1 MQDEFIHAPIK
12 EVNKLSSLSFN
23 LTLWF
28 LLLSLLPLTIV
39 AWFSYQQAKQSLVD
53 AAEEELTQ
61 SSLLSVQSIESW
73 FNYRMVDLNV
83 EAESINAGLILSSLT
98 EGKKSSGKPVSEYV
112 TSYDWTK
119 RVDGLQNDLIVLSR
133 QYDYISDIFLI
144 DLDGDIL
151 YSVISNDAKGKN
163 VFSANLVDS
172 QFTQSLTVT
181 MDSGLANFSGL
192 ERSPLSQGQITGFI
206 SAPVLDEFGGSIGV
220 YVIELKFDKIFNMLH
235 STISESSSLTHYII
249 GQDGILRTP
258 IKDNWQQVLQRQI
271 NTRPF
276 IAWQGRGANAGIDSA
291 GGKRSI
297 AYEYI
302 GPSGKE
308 VIGLYHTVKLAN
320 IEWLLISE
328 IDSEE
333 TLQASNWLRKIT
345 LLLVLLTAMGVLLAS
360 VFIARKI
367 TRPIIKLAEASRK
380 VAAGEDLTLVDV
392 KGKNEIGLLANA
404 FNHMLEAKA
413 RHEEALMK
421 VNSQLMEAMDSLE
434 EHKFALDQ
442 HAIVAVTDLKG
453 TITYANDKFAE
464 ISGYRVNELVG
475 QNHRIL
481 NSGLHPNE
489 FFSEMYRTVSK
500 GKVWHGEICNRNK
513 HGEIYWVDTTI
524 MALKDAR
531 NLPKSY
537 IAIRADITERKRKE
551 LEVKEALTLMNATLE
566 STDNGILVTSS
577 DGEILRT
584 NSQFAHLWGVTKEL
598 LDKGINDRVILKQ
611 IKGLLK
617 EPELFLKRVE
627 EIYQNRELEAFDTIA
642 FIDGRVFERA
652 SSPMEIDGE
661 YFGRVWSFRDITERT
676 ANQNALLQTKEE
688 AEQATK
694 AKSEFLASMSH
705 EIRTP
710 MNGVIGMLGL
720 LSNSKLTEYQT
731 RRVNI
736 AQSSAQSLLSLIND
750 ILDYSKIDAGKLEL
764 EQIDFNL
771 RGMLGDFAEGIAHQA
786 QDKNLELIL
795 DLKGVEHSMVT
806 GDPGR
811 LRQAITNLTGN
822 AIKFT
827 QQGEVVVR
835 AKLTPA
841 DAGHWWLTCSVSDTG
856 IGIPADKIDSLFT
869 SFSQI
874 DASTTRKYGGTGLG
888 LAIVQKISRL
898 MGGDVSVSSVYGE
911 GSRFEFKVLLGRST
925 RSTLVIPK
933 VDINQLNLLVVD
945 DNATNRE
952 VIRDQLEL
960 WGATVVEACSGQEA
974 LDICAQRDKEPGSL
988 KFDVAFLDMQMAAM
1002 DGAELGQRLK
1012 ADARFAQIK
1021 LVMMTSMSQ
1030 MGDAS
1035 FFAELGFS
1043 GYFPKPTTT
1052 SDLFDALNVVAD
1064 DGEALQNARPLVTH
1078 HYLQALH
1085 HQADKLKIPTW
1096 SHDTRVLLVE
1106 DNYVNQLVA
1115 MGILE
1120 NFNLDVVV
1128 AENGLQ
1134 ALNKL
1139 KNAVG
1144 APFALILMDCLMP
1157 EMDGY
1162 QATRVIRAGNAGAAN
1177 KDIVIVAMTA
1187 NAMMG
1192 DREKCI
1198 DSGMND
1204 YLPKPINP
1212 DKLLDKLI
1220 HWLPQAESDDGILN
1234 QDDCNEDVSATTSAV
1249 ISAIPDIKAERHTDL
1264 IAEINIKEP
1273 KHEQVSVWVDKT
1285 IWDKESL
1292 LTRSMGKESLFNAI
1306 VDIFSEDM
1314 PKRIESLM
1322 EANAA
1327 GDIDQLRQISHTIK
1341 GVAAN
1346 LSGSK
1351 LQACAA
1357 RIEKAAQEN
1366 KLAQI
1371 RAELPEL
1378 QTRYDELMSVVK
1390 QYDKPR
1396 GEEIPL
1402 TRASEQL
1409 IAESLADISAK
1420 LSEGSYIDVADYGHL
1435 KRASER
1441 PELQQK
1447 FDHLLQRLA
1456 NFEHEQASA
1465 CLTELSI
1472 YLVDTDSS
1480 PSKEIVN
1487 G

>member
-1 MQDEFIHAPIK
+1 VREPMEHEFTQAPINT
-12 EVNKLSSLSFN
+12 VNKLSSLSFN
-23 LTLWF
+23 LTMWF
-28 LLLSLLPLTIV
+28 LILSLLPLTIV

-83 EAESINAGLILSSLT
+83 EAESINAGLILSSLS
-98 EGKKSSGKPVSEYV
+98 EGKESSGKSASEYV

-119 RVDGLQNDLIVLSR
+119 RVDGQQNDLIVLSR

-151 YSVISNDAKGKN
+151 YSVVSNDAKGKN
-163 VFSANLVDS
+163 VFSANLIDS
-172 QFTQSLTVT
+172 QFTQSLKVT

-206 SAPVLDEFGGSIGV
+206 SAPILDEFGGPIGA
-220 YVIELKFDKIFNMLH
+220 YVIELKFDNIFNMLH
-235 STISESSSLTHYII
+235 STISDASSLTHYII

-258 IKDNWQQVLQRQI
+258 IKDNWEQVLQRQI

-276 IAWQGRGANAGIDSA
+276 IAWQGRGANDGTD
-291 GGKRSI
+291 GTDGKKSI

-308 VIGLYHTVKLAN
+308 VIGLYHTVNLAN

-333 TLQASNWLRKIT
+333 TLQASNWLGKVT

-367 TRPIIKLAEASRK
+367 TRPVFKLAQASRK
-380 VAAGEDLTLVDV
+380 VAAGEKLTRVDV
-392 KGKNEIGLLANA
+392 KGKNEISQLARA
-404 FNHMLEAKA
+404 FNHMLDAKA
-413 RHEEALMK
+413 RHEEALLEA
-421 VNSQLMEAMDSLE
+421 NSQVMEALDSLE

-453 TITYANDKFAE
+453 TITYANDKFSE
-464 ISGYRVNELVG
+464 ISGYKVDDLIG

-481 NSGLHPNE
+481 NSGFHPSE

-513 HGEIYWVDTTI
+513 RGEIYWVDTTI
-524 MALKDAR
+524 MALKDTR

-537 IAIRADITERKRKE
+537 IAIRADITERKRTE
-551 LEVKEALTLMNATLE
+551 IAVKEALSLMNATLE
-566 STDNGILVTSS
+566 STDNGILVTSI

-584 NSQFAHLWGVTKEL
+584 NCQFSHLWGVAKEL
-598 LDKGINDRVILKQ
+598 LDKGVNDRVILKQ
-611 IKGLLK
+611 IKVLLK
-617 EPELFLKRVE
+617 KPETFLKRVE
-627 EIYQNRELEAFDTIA
+627 EIYEDRELEAFDTIA
-642 FIDGRVFERA
+642 LIDGRVFERA
-652 SSPMEIDGE
+652 SSPMEVDGE

-676 ANQNALLQTKEE
+676 ENQNALLQAKEE
-688 AEQATK
+688 AELATK

-720 LSNSKLTEYQT
+720 LSNSKLTEYQN
-731 RRVNI
+731 RRVSI

-786 QDKNLELIL
+786 QNKKLELIL
-795 DLKGVEHSMVT
+795 DLKGVEQSMVT

-827 QQGEVVVR
+827 KQGEVVVR
-835 AKLTPA
+835 AELKPA
-841 DAGHWWLTCSVSDTG
+841 HEGKWWLICSVSDTG
-856 IGIPADKIDSLFT
+856 IGIPADKIDGLFK
-869 SFSQI
+869 SFSQV

-888 LAIVQKISRL
+888 LAIVKKISRL
-898 MGGDVSVSSVYGE
+898 MGGDVSVSSVYGI
-911 GSRFEFKVLLGRST
+911 GSCFEIKVLLGKSE

-933 VDINQLNLLVVD
+933 VDINQLTLLVVD

-952 VIRDQLEL
+952 VIREQLEL

-974 LDICAQRDKEPGSL
+974 LDICARRESEPGSP
-988 KFDVAFLDMQMAAM
+988 KFDVAFLDMQMAEM
-1002 DGAELGQRLK
+1002 DGAELGQKLK
-1012 ADARFAQIK
+1012 ADARFSPIK

-1035 FFAELGFS
+1035 FFAKLGFS

-1052 SDLFDALNVVAD
+1052 SDLFDALNVVAEG
-1064 DGEALQNARPLVTH
+1064 GEALQKARPLVTH

-1085 HQADKLKIPTW
+1085 HQEDEPKKPSW
-1096 SHDTRVLLVE
+1096 SHDARVLLVE

-1115 MGILE
+1115 VGILE
-1120 NFNLDVVV
+1120 DFDLDVVV

-1139 KNAVG
+1139 KNIVG
-1144 APFALILMDCLMP
+1144 DPFDLVLMDCLMP

-1162 QATRVIRAGNAGAAN
+1162 QATREIRAGNAGEVN
-1177 KDIVIVAMTA
+1177 KDIIIVAMTA

-1204 YLPKPINP
+1204 YLPKPIDP
-1212 DKLLDKLI
+1212 DKLFSSLM
-1220 HWLPQAESDDGILN
+1220 HWLPQAGSDDL
-1234 QDDCNEDVSATTSAV
+1234 
-1249 ISAIPDIKAERHTDL
+1249 
-1264 IAEINIKEP
+1264 EP
-1273 KHEQVSVWVDKT
+1273 KHLDPEGSGEASDPVPSIKSNLNTDPVSDISAKDHKQAEESIKVDKS
-1285 IWDKESL
+1285 IWDKGAL
-1292 LTRSMGKESLFNAI
+1292 LKRSMGKESLFNAI
-1306 VDIFSEDM
+1306 ADLFLEDM
-1314 PKRIESLM
+1314 PKRIESLLQ
-1322 EANAA
+1322 ANEA
-1327 GDIDQLRQISHTIK
+1327 GDMDQLRHVSHTIK
-1341 GVAAN
+1341 GVSAN
-1346 LSGSK
+1346 LGGSK

-1357 RIEKAAQEN
+1357 TIEQAAKEGELD
-1366 KLAQI
+1366 KI
-1371 RAELPEL
+1371 RAEIPEL
-1378 QTRYDELMSVVK
+1378 QLRYEDLISLVK
-1390 QYDKPR
+1390 QHDESL
-1396 GEEIPL
+1396 GEDVPPE
-1402 TRASEQL
+1402 RASDLL
-1409 IAESLADISAK
+1409 ISESLADISEK
-1420 LSEGSYIDVADYGHL
+1420 LSEGSYIDVDDFGHL

-1441 PELQQK
+1441 PELQYK
-1447 FDHLLQRLA
+1447 FDHLLQLLA
-1456 NFEHEQASA
+1456 DFDHEQASA
-1465 CLTELSI
+1465 CLSELSI
-1472 YLVDTDSS
+1472 YLVDIGAS
-1480 PSKEIVN
+1480 PSKGIVN

>member
-1 MQDEFIHAPIK
+1 MKHELIQAPMK

-23 LTLWF
+23 LTIWF
-28 LLLSLLPLTIV
+28 LILSLLPLTIV

-83 EAESINAGLILSSLT
+83 EAESINAGLILSSLIQ
-98 EGKKSSGKPVSEYV
+98 GKESSGKPVSEYV

-151 YSVISNDAKGKN
+151 YSVVSNDAKGKN
-163 VFSANLVDS
+163 VFSASLVDS

-206 SAPVLDEFGGSIGV
+206 SAPVLDEFGGPIGV
-220 YVIELKFDKIFNMLH
+220 YVIELKFEKILNMLH
-235 STISESSSLTHYII
+235 STISDSSSLRHYII

-258 IKDNWQQVLQRQI
+258 IKDNWEEVLQRQI

-276 IAWQGRGANAGIDSA
+276 IAWQGRGVNAGTD
-291 GGKRSI
+291 GTDGTDGKRSI

-302 GPSGKE
+302 GPSGQE

-333 TLQASNWLRKIT
+333 TLEASNWLRKIT
-345 LLLVLLTAMGVLLAS
+345 LLLVLLTTMGVLIAS

-380 VAAGEDLTLVDV
+380 VAAGEDLTRVDV

-413 RHEEALMK
+413 RHEEALIEA
-421 VNSQLMEAMDSLE
+421 NSQVMEALDSLE

-442 HAIVAVTDLKG
+442 HAIVAVTDLNG

-464 ISGYRVNELVG
+464 ISGYKINELIG

-481 NSGLHPNE
+481 NSGFHCVE

-513 HGEIYWVDTTI
+513 CGEIYWVDTTI

-537 IAIRADITERKRKE
+537 IAIRADITERKRNE
-551 LEVKEALTLMNATLE
+551 SEVKEALTLMNATLE

-584 NSQFAHLWGVTKEL
+584 NSQFSHLWGVAKEL
-598 LDKGINDRVILKQ
+598 LDKGVNDRVILKQ
-611 IKGLLK
+611 IKVLLK
-617 EPELFLKRVE
+617 EPETFLKRVE
-627 EIYQNRELEAFDTIA
+627 EIYQDRDLEAFDIIA

-676 ANQNALLQTKEE
+676 ENQNALLQAKEE
-688 AEQATK
+688 AELATK

-795 DLKGVEHSMVT
+795 DLKGVEQSMVT

-835 AKLTPA
+835 AELTPA
-841 DAGHWWLTCSVSDTG
+841 DEGRWWLTCSVSDTG
-856 IGIPADKIDSLFT
+856 IGIPADKIDSLFK
-869 SFSQI
+869 SFSQV

-898 MGGDVSVSSVYGE
+898 MGGDVSVSSVYGV
-911 GSRFEFKVLLGRST
+911 GSCFEFKILLGRSH

-933 VDINQLNLLVVD
+933 VDITQLTLLVVD

-952 VIRDQLEL
+952 VIREQLEL

-974 LDICAQRDKEPGSL
+974 LDICAQRDKEPGSP
-988 KFDVAFLDMQMAAM
+988 KFDVAFLDMQMAEM
-1002 DGAELGQRLK
+1002 DGAELGQKLK

-1035 FFAELGFS
+1035 FFAKLGFS

-1052 SDLFDALNVVAD
+1052 SDLLDALNVVAD
-1064 DGEALQNARPLVTH
+1064 GGEALQNARPLVTH

-1085 HQADKLKIPTW
+1085 HQADEPKIPTW
-1096 SHDTRVLLVE
+1096 SDDARVLLVE

-1120 NFNLDVVV
+1120 DFNLDVVV

-1139 KNAVG
+1139 KNGVDSR
-1144 APFALILMDCLMP
+1144 FDLVLMDCLMP

-1162 QATRVIRAGNAGAAN
+1162 QATSEIRAGNAGEEN
-1177 KDIVIVAMTA
+1177 KDIIIIAMTA

-1204 YLPKPINP
+1204 YLPKPIDP

-1220 HWLPQAESDDGILN
+1220 HWLPQAESDDAVLN
-1234 QDDCNEDVSATTSAV
+1234 LDGSNEDVSGTTSASA
-1249 ISAIPDIKAERHTDL
+1249 ISAIRGTPTK
-1264 IAEINIKEP
+1264 
-1273 KHEQVSVWVDKT
+1273 QVSVELDKT
-1285 IWDKESL
+1285 IWDKEAL
-1292 LTRSMGKESLFNAI
+1292 LKRSMGKVSLFNAI
-1306 VDIFSEDM
+1306 VNLFLEDM

-1322 EANAA
+1322 EAHEA
-1327 GDIDQLRQISHTIK
+1327 GNIDQLRQISHTIK

-1346 LSGSK
+1346 LSGIK

-1357 RIEKAAQEN
+1357 TIEKAAQEKN
-1366 KLAQI
+1366 LEQI
-1371 RAELPEL
+1371 RVELPEL
-1378 QTRYDELMSVVK
+1378 QIRYDELISVVK
-1390 QYDKPR
+1390 QHDKPA
-1396 GEEIPL
+1396 GEEVPL
-1402 TRASEQL
+1402 TCASEQL
-1409 IAESLADISAK
+1409 ISQSLADISVK
-1420 LSEGSYIDVADYGHL
+1420 LSEGSYIDIEDYAHL
-1435 KRASER
+1435 KKASEF

-1447 FDHLLQRLA
+1447 FDHLLQFLA
-1456 NFEHEQASA
+1456 DFEHEQAST
-1465 CLTELSI
+1465 CLSELSI
-1472 YLVDTDSS
+1472 YLVESDSS
-1480 PSKEIVN
+1480 PSKGIVN

>member
-1 MQDEFIHAPIK
+1 MEHEFTPAPMK

-23 LTLWF
+23 LTIWF
-28 LLLSLLPLTIV
+28 LILSLLPLTIV

-83 EAESINAGLILSSLT
+83 EAESINSGLILNSLSK
-98 EGKKSSGKPVSEYV
+98 GKASSGKPANEYV

-151 YSVISNDAKGKN
+151 YSVVSNDAKGKN

-172 QFTQSLTVT
+172 QFTQSLKVT
-181 MDSGLANFSGL
+181 MDSGLAHFSGL

-206 SAPVLDEFGGSIGV
+206 SAPVLNEFGGPIGI
-220 YVIELKFDKIFNMLH
+220 YVIELKFDKILNMLH
-235 STISESSSLTHYII
+235 STISDSSSLTHYII

-276 IAWQGRGANAGIDSA
+276 IAWQGRGDNSGTD
-291 GGKRSI
+291 GTDGTDGKKSI

-308 VIGLYHTVKLAN
+308 VIGLYHTVNLAN

-345 LLLVLLTAMGVLLAS
+345 LFLVLLTTMGVLLAS
-360 VFIARKI
+360 IFIARKI
-367 TRPIIKLAEASRK
+367 TEPIIKLAEASRK
-380 VAAGEDLTLVDV
+380 VAAGEDLTRVDV

-404 FNHMLEAKA
+404 FNHMLDAKA
-413 RHEEALMK
+413 RHEEALIEA
-421 VNSQLMEAMDSLE
+421 NSQVMEALDSLE
-434 EHKFALDQ
+434 EQKFALDQ

-464 ISGYRVNELVG
+464 ISGYKVNELVG

-481 NSGLHPNE
+481 NSGFHPTE

-513 HGEIYWVDTTI
+513 RGEIYWVDTTI

-531 NLPKSY
+531 NQPRSY
-537 IAIRADITERKRKE
+537 IAIRADITKRKRNE

-584 NSQFAHLWGVTKEL
+584 NSQFSHLWGVAKEL
-598 LDKGINDRVILKQ
+598 LDKGVNDKIILKQ
-611 IKGLLK
+611 IKVLLK
-617 EPELFLKRVE
+617 EPDIFLKRVE
-627 EIYQNRELEAFDTIA
+627 EIYEQRELEAFDTIE

-676 ANQNALLQTKEE
+676 ENQNALLLAKEE
-688 AEQATK
+688 AELATK

-720 LSNSKLTEYQT
+720 LSNSKLTEYQN

-771 RGMLGDFAEGIAHQA
+771 RGMLGEFAEGIAHQA

-795 DLKGVEHSMVT
+795 DLKGVEQSMVT

-827 QQGEVVVR
+827 KQGEVVVR
-835 AKLTPA
+835 AELTPA
-841 DAGHWWLTCSVSDTG
+841 NEGQWWLTCSVSDTG
-856 IGIPADKIDSLFT
+856 IGIPTDKIQSLFK
-869 SFSQI
+869 SFSQV

-898 MGGDVSVSSVYGE
+898 MGGDVSVSSVYGV
-911 GSRFEFKVLLGRST
+911 GSCFEFKVLLGRSHK
-925 RSTLVIPK
+925 STLVIPK
-933 VDINQLNLLVVD
+933 VDINQLTLLVVD

-952 VIRDQLEL
+952 VIRAQLEL

-974 LDICAQRDKEPGSL
+974 LDICAQRDKEPGSP
-988 KFDVAFLDMQMAAM
+988 KFDVAFLDMQMAVM
-1002 DGAELGQRLK
+1002 DGAELGQKLK
-1012 ADARFAQIK
+1012 ADTRFAQIK

-1035 FFAELGFS
+1035 FFAKLGFS

-1052 SDLFDALNVVAD
+1052 SDLFDALNVVAEG
-1064 DGEALQNARPLVTH
+1064 GEALQNARPLVTH

-1085 HQADKLKIPTW
+1085 QADQPEEPNW
-1096 SHDTRVLLVE
+1096 SEDARVLLVE

-1115 MGILE
+1115 VGILE
-1120 NFNLDVVV
+1120 DFNLDVVV

-1134 ALNKL
+1134 ALNQL
-1139 KNAVG
+1139 KNAVDM
-1144 APFALILMDCLMP
+1144 PFSLVLMDCLMP

-1162 QATRVIRAGNAGAAN
+1162 QATSEIRAGNAGEVN
-1177 KDIVIVAMTA
+1177 KDIIIVAMTA

-1204 YLPKPINP
+1204 YLPKPIDP

-1220 HWLPQAESDDGILN
+1220 HWLPQAGSDDAVLNLDDSNEHVSGKTPSSAICAITSPQSEHESDLN
-1234 QDDCNEDVSATTSAV
+1234 LEGS
-1249 ISAIPDIKAERHTDL
+1249 
-1264 IAEINIKEP
+1264 
-1273 KHEQVSVWVDKT
+1273 KHEQVNVEV
-1285 IWDKESL
+1285 WDKQAL
-1292 LTRSMGKESLFNAI
+1292 LKRSMGKESLFNAI
-1306 VDIFSEDM
+1306 VNLFVEDM
-1314 PKRIESLM
+1314 PKRILSLL
-1322 EANAA
+1322 EANET

-1346 LSGSK
+1346 LSGSQ

-1357 RIEKAAQEN
+1357 TIEQAAKDQDLD
-1366 KLAQI
+1366 KV
-1371 RAELPEL
+1371 RAEIPEL
-1378 QTRYDELMSVVK
+1378 QCRYEELIFVLKQHDEPL
-1390 QYDKPR
+1390 R
-1396 GEEIPL
+1396 EEVPQSY
-1402 TRASEQL
+1402 ASEQL
-1409 IAESLADISAK
+1409 ISQSLADISEK
-1420 LSEGSYIDVADYGHL
+1420 LTEGSYIDVDDYAHL
-1435 KRASER
+1435 KKASER
-1441 PELQQK
+1441 AELQQK
-1447 FDHLLQRLA
+1447 FDLLLQLIA
-1456 NFEHEQASA
+1456 DFEHEQACV
-1465 CLTELSI
+1465 CLSELAI
-1472 YLVDTDSS
+1472 YLVDSDSS
-1480 PSKEIVN
+1480 SSKGIVN

>member
-1 MQDEFIHAPIK
+1 MKHEFTQAPMK
-12 EVNKLSSLSFN
+12 EVDKLSSLSFN
-23 LTLWF
+23 LTIWF
-28 LLLSLLPLTIV
+28 LILSLLPLTIV

-83 EAESINAGLILSSLT
+83 EAESINAGLILNSLS
-98 EGKKSSGKPVSEYV
+98 EGKLSSGKKADEYV

-151 YSVISNDAKGKN
+151 YSVVSNDAKGKN
-163 VFSANLVDS
+163 VFSANLVAS
-172 QFTQSLTVT
+172 QFTQSLKVT
-181 MDSGLANFSGL
+181 MDSGKANFSGL

-206 SAPVLDEFGGSIGV
+206 SAPVLDEFGAPIGV
-220 YVIELKFDKIFNMLH
+220 YVIELKFDKILNMLH
-235 STISESSSLTHYII
+235 STISDSSSLTHYII

-258 IKDNWQQVLQRQI
+258 IKDNWEQVLQRKI

-276 IAWQGRGANAGIDSA
+276 IAWQGRGTNAGTD
-291 GGKRSI
+291 GKRSI

-308 VIGLYHTVKLAN
+308 VIGLYHTVHLAN

-333 TLQASNWLRKIT
+333 TLQASNWLKKIT
-345 LLLVLLTAMGVLLAS
+345 LLFVLLTAMGVLLAS

-380 VAAGEDLTLVDV
+380 VAAGEDLTRVDV
-392 KGKNEIGLLANA
+392 KGKNEIGLLASA

-413 RHEEALMK
+413 RNEEALIEA
-421 VNSQLMEAMDSLE
+421 NSLVMEALDSLE
-434 EHKFALDQ
+434 EQKFALDQ

-464 ISGYRVNELVG
+464 ISGYKVNELVG

-481 NSGLHPNE
+481 NSGFHSVE
-489 FFSEMYRTVSK
+489 FFSEMYRTVTK

-513 HGEIYWVDTTI
+513 RGEIYWVDTTI

-531 NLPKSY
+531 NQPKSY
-537 IAIRADITERKRKE
+537 IAIRADITERKRNE

-566 STDNGILVTSS
+566 STGNGILVTSS

-584 NSQFAHLWGVTKEL
+584 NSQFSHLWGVAKEL
-598 LDKGINDRVILKQ
+598 LDKGVNDRVILKQ
-611 IKGLLK
+611 IMSQLK
-617 EPELFLKRVE
+617 NPDIFIKRVE
-627 EIYQNRELEAFDTIA
+627 EVYLDRELEAFDTIE

-676 ANQNALLQTKEE
+676 ENQNALLQAKEQ
-688 AEQATK
+688 AELATK

-720 LSNSKLTEYQT
+720 LSNSKLTEYQN

-786 QDKNLELIL
+786 QNKNLELIL
-795 DLKGVEHSMVT
+795 DLKGVEQSMVT

-835 AKLTPA
+835 AELTPA
-841 DAGHWWLTCSVSDTG
+841 NKGQWWLTCSVSDTG
-856 IGIPADKIDSLFT
+856 IGIPADKIDSLFK
-869 SFSQI
+869 SFSQV

-898 MGGDVSVSSVYGE
+898 MGGDVSVSSVYGV
-911 GSRFEFKVLLGRST
+911 GSCFEFKVLLGRSN

-933 VDINQLNLLVVD
+933 VDISQLSLLVVD

-952 VIRDQLEL
+952 VIREQLEL
-960 WGATVVEACSGQEA
+960 WGATVVEACSGQDA
-974 LDICAQRDKEPGSL
+974 LDICSQRDKEPGSP

-1002 DGAELGQRLK
+1002 DGAELGQKLK
-1012 ADARFAQIK
+1012 ADLRFAQIK

-1035 FFAELGFS
+1035 FFAKLGFS

-1052 SDLFDALNVVAD
+1052 SDILDALNVVAD
-1064 DGEALQNARPLVTH
+1064 GGEALQNARPLVTH

-1085 HQADKLKIPTW
+1085 HQANEPKIPRW
-1096 SHDTRVLLVE
+1096 SHDTRILLVE

-1120 NFNLDVVV
+1120 DFNLDVVV

-1139 KNAVG
+1139 KNVVG
-1144 APFALILMDCLMP
+1144 SPFDLVLMDCLMP

-1162 QATRVIRAGNAGAAN
+1162 QATSEIRTGNAGEGN
-1177 KDIVIVAMTA
+1177 KDIIIVAMTA

-1204 YLPKPINP
+1204 YLPKPIDP

-1220 HWLPQAESDDGILN
+1220 HWIPLAESDEVDLNLDGF
-1234 QDDCNEDVSATTSAV
+1234 DVHVSAKASDSAV
-1249 ISAIPDIKAERHTDL
+1249 SAITGVKTD
-1264 IAEINIKEP
+1264 
-1273 KHEQVSVWVDKT
+1273 QVSVEVDKA
-1285 IWDKESL
+1285 IWDKEAL
-1292 LTRSMGKESLFNAI
+1292 LKRSMGKESLLNAI
-1306 VDIFSEDM
+1306 VNLFVEDM
-1314 PKRIESLM
+1314 PKRIESLL
-1322 EANAA
+1322 EASEI
-1327 GDIDQLRQISHTIK
+1327 GDVDQLRQISHTIK

-1357 RIEKAAQEN
+1357 TIEKAAKEQELD
-1366 KLAQI
+1366 KI
-1371 RAELPEL
+1371 RAEIPALQIRYEELISVLNLHEKSPE
-1378 QTRYDELMSVVK
+1378 
-1390 QYDKPR
+1390 
-1396 GEEIPL
+1396 EEVTL
-1402 TRASEQL
+1402 TRASKQL
-1409 IAESLADISAK
+1409 ISESLADISVK
-1420 LSEGSYIDVADYGHL
+1420 LSEGSYIDVEDYGHL

-1441 PELQQK
+1441 AELQQK
-1447 FDHLLQRLA
+1447 FDLLLQLLA
-1456 NFEHEQASA
+1456 DFEHEQACV
-1465 CLTELSI
+1465 CLSELSI

-1480 PSKEIVN
+1480 PSKGIAN

>member
-1 MQDEFIHAPIK
+1 MEHEFTQAPMK
-12 EVNKLSSLSFN
+12 DVNKLSSLSFN
-23 LTLWF
+23 LTMWF
-28 LLLSLLPLTIV
+28 LILSLLPLTIV

-83 EAESINAGLILSSLT
+83 EAESINAGLILNSLS
-98 EGKKSSGKPVSEYV
+98 EGKGSSGKPANEYV

-151 YSVISNDAKGKN
+151 YSVVSSDAKGKN

-172 QFTQSLTVT
+172 QFTQSLKVT
-181 MDSGLANFSGL
+181 MDSGLAHFSGL

-206 SAPVLDEFGGSIGV
+206 SAPVLDEFGGPIGA
-220 YVIELKFDKIFNMLH
+220 YVIELKFDKILNMLH
-235 STISESSSLTHYII
+235 STISDSSSLTHYII

-258 IKDNWQQVLQRQI
+258 IKENWEQVLQRKI

-276 IAWQGRGANAGIDSA
+276 IAWQGRGANDGANDGA
-291 GGKRSI
+291 NGKKSI

-308 VIGLYHTVKLAN
+308 VIGLYHTVQLAN

-333 TLQASNWLRKIT
+333 TLQASNWLRKVT
-345 LLLVLLTAMGVLLAS
+345 LLLVLLTAMGVFLAS

-367 TRPIIKLAEASRK
+367 TRPVIKLADASRK
-380 VAAGEDLTLVDV
+380 VAAGEDLTRVDV
-392 KGKNEIGLLANA
+392 KGENEIGLLANA
-404 FNHMLEAKA
+404 FNHMLDAKA
-413 RHEEALMK
+413 RHEEALIK
-421 VNSQLMEAMDSLE
+421 ANSQVMEALDSLE
-434 EHKFALDQ
+434 EQKFALDQ

-453 TITYANDKFAE
+453 TITYANEKFAE
-464 ISGYRVNELVG
+464 ISGYKVNELVG

-481 NSGLHPNE
+481 NSGFHPME
-489 FFSEMYRTVSK
+489 FFSGMYRTVSK

-513 HGEIYWVDTTI
+513 RGEIYWVDTTI

-531 NLPKSY
+531 NQPKSY
-537 IAIRADITERKRKE
+537 IAIRADITKRKRNE
-551 LEVKEALTLMNATLE
+551 LEVKEALALMNATLE

-584 NSQFAHLWGVTKEL
+584 NSQFSHLWGVAKEL
-598 LDKGINDRVILKQ
+598 LDKGVNDRVILKQ
-611 IKGLLK
+611 IRVQLK
-617 EPELFLKRVE
+617 EPEIFLKRIE
-627 EIYQNRELEAFDTIA
+627 EIYEDRDLEAFDTIS

-676 ANQNALLQTKEE
+676 ESQNALLLAKEE
-688 AEQATK
+688 AELATK

-720 LSNSKLTEYQT
+720 LSNSKLTDYQN

-771 RGMLGDFAEGIAHQA
+771 RGLLGDFAEGIAHQA

-795 DLKGVEHSMVT
+795 DLKGVEQSMVT
-806 GDPGR
+806 GDPSR

-827 QQGEVVVR
+827 KQGEVVVR
-835 AKLTPA
+835 AELTPA
-841 DAGHWWLTCSVSDTG
+841 NEGQWWLTCSVSDTG
-856 IGIPADKIDSLFT
+856 IGIPADKIDSLFN
-869 SFSQI
+869 SFSQV

-888 LAIVQKISRL
+888 LAIVQKISLL
-898 MGGDVSVSSVYGE
+898 MGGDVSVSSVYGV
-911 GSRFEFKVLLGRST
+911 GSCFEFKVLLGRSQK
-925 RSTLVIPK
+925 STLVIPK
-933 VDINQLNLLVVD
+933 VDINQLTLLVVD

-952 VIRDQLEL
+952 VIREQLEL
-960 WGATVVEACSGQEA
+960 WGATVIEACSGQEA
-974 LDICAQRDKEPGSL
+974 LDICAQRDTESDSPKL
-988 KFDVAFLDMQMAAM
+988 DVAFLDMQMAEM
-1002 DGAELGQRLK
+1002 DGAELGQKLK
-1012 ADARFAQIK
+1012 ADPRFSQIK

-1035 FFAELGFS
+1035 FFAKLGFS

-1052 SDLFDALNVVAD
+1052 SDLFDALNVVAEG
-1064 DGEALQNARPLVTH
+1064 GEALQNARPLVTH

-1085 HQADKLKIPTW
+1085 QAEESKIPRW
-1096 SHDTRVLLVE
+1096 PDDMRVLLVE

-1115 MGILE
+1115 VGILE
-1120 NFNLDVVV
+1120 DFNLNVVV

-1134 ALNKL
+1134 AVNRL
-1139 KNAVG
+1139 KNAVDM
-1144 APFALILMDCLMP
+1144 PFSLVLMDCLMP

-1162 QATRVIRAGNAGAAN
+1162 QATSEIRGGNAGEEN
-1177 KDIVIVAMTA
+1177 KDIAIVAMTA

-1198 DSGMND
+1198 DAGMND
-1204 YLPKPINP
+1204 YLPKPIDP
-1212 DKLLDKLI
+1212 DKLLDRLI
-1220 HWLPQAESDDGILN
+1220 HWLPQSESDETNLN
-1234 QDDCNEDVSATTSAV
+1234 LGGSDPDASSKASDSDIC
-1249 ISAIPDIKAERHTDL
+1249 AIADTETDPVP
-1264 IAEINIKEP
+1264 AINIEEHKPVKESI
-1273 KHEQVSVWVDKT
+1273 KVDKA
-1285 IWDKESL
+1285 IWDKEAL
-1292 LTRSMGKESLFNAI
+1292 LKRSMGKESLFNAI
-1306 VDIFSEDM
+1306 VNLFIEDM
-1314 PKRIESLM
+1314 PKRIVSLF
-1322 EANAA
+1322 EANEA
-1327 GDIDQLRQISHTIK
+1327 GDLDQLRQISHTIK
-1341 GVAAN
+1341 GVVAN
-1346 LSGSK
+1346 LSGSQ
-1351 LQACAA
+1351 LQECAA
-1357 RIEKAAQEN
+1357 RVEQAA
-1366 KLAQI
+1366 KDHDLDRI

-1378 QTRYDELMSVVK
+1378 KSRYEELISVVK
-1390 QYDKPR
+1390 QHDEPQ

-1402 TRASEQL
+1402 SYASDQM
-1409 IAESLADISAK
+1409 ISDSLADISEK
-1420 LSEGSYIDVADYGHL
+1420 LAEGSYIDVEDFAHL
-1435 KRASER
+1435 KKVSER
-1441 PELQQK
+1441 VELQKK
-1447 FDHLLQRLA
+1447 FDLLLQLLA
-1456 NFEHEQASA
+1456 DFEHEQACV
-1465 CLTELSI
+1465 CLSDLSI
-1472 YLVDTDSS
+1472 YLVDSDSS
-1480 PSKEIVN
+1480 SSKGIVN